1 MEEIEKLLINILIS
15 GNSLA
20 LILFGLGQLT
30 AKKKTVRHYLAAAVV
45 IAAGINILADTAF
58 RTGISYRFP
67 HMLYASYPLEY
78 LMGPLLYLF
87 LMSLVYRE
95 GSVTGREKLLFLPAG
110 AVFLLMLPYYLQPGA
125 VKLAGIPFY
134 TGYDGILGVLY
145 RLIDRGIEIWLF
157 FCFGLFLL
165 KVIPHFL
172 QKQYRKN
179 SRLNLILVYASLWM
193 VWLIWYALVVLEPLD
208 LLYSE
213 TVLAGTYLALG
224 FFFFYMRNP
233 DLLAKRK
240 IPLENRTGL
249 EIPAGGEIHAVL
261 ENLETLME
269 REKPY
274 LDENLSMPDLASLLG
289 IPSYR
294 LSEIL
299 NRDLDTSFKH
309 YINCYRLKNARELLV
324 SEPESSIIDIAFRS
338 GFRSKSA
345 FNDFFKNHTG
355 MTPSRFR
362 RSREKV
368 HQKTVDNGT

>member
-1 MEEIEKLLINILIS
+1 MEEIDKLLINILIS
-15 GNSLA
+15 GNSLT

-30 AKKKTVRHYLAAAVV
+30 TKKKTGRHYLAATVLIV
-45 IAAGINILADTAF
+45 AGFNILMDTAF
-58 RTGISYRFP
+58 RAGIFYRFP
-67 HMLYASYPLEY
+67 HMLYVSYPLEY
-78 LMGPLLYLF
+78 LMGPLMYLF
-87 LMSLVYRE
+87 LMSLVYKE
-95 GSVTGREKLLFLPAG
+95 SSMTGREKLLFLPAG
-110 AVFLLMLPYYLQPGA
+110 AVTLLMLPYYLQPGA
-125 VKLAGIPFY
+125 VKLARIPFY
-134 TGYDGILGVLY
+134 TGYGGVLGVLY
-145 RLIDRGIEIWLF
+145 RAIDRGIEIWLL

-165 KVIPHFL
+165 KVVPHFL
-172 QKQYRKN
+172 QKQNRKN
-179 SRLNLILVYASLWM
+179 SRLNLILVYASLWLG
-193 VWLIWYALVVLEPLD
+193 WLGWYALVVLEPLD
-208 LLYSE
+208 RFYSE

-240 IPLENRTGL
+240 IPLENRTSPKV
-249 EIPAGGEIHAVL
+249 PAGGEIQAVL
-261 ENLETLME
+261 KNLEILME

-299 NRDLDTSFKH
+299 NRDLDSSFKH

-362 RSREKV
+362 QSREKV
-368 HQKTVDNGT
+368 L